1 MTDDQLPGLRSF
13 GVAMGGAHVGEGG
26 TPETLQHHLA
36 HLTAADVVQAAAK
49 ITLFLESV
57 GTGSLADSQSELVDL
72 VFPGEIGVGIQ
83 AGLDAGSDDGGFD
96 VVFAPGQL
104 MVLQK
109 LALAICP
116 VGPATSFDGGASVG
130 HFVTAAAQVNDVR
143 EAMGAADAGGMDLT
157 DLAMYCFRSGE
168 LNRLRHPRPV
178 AGRAQRMWIDSP
190 VSWPAGVEHPE
201 DFSQRTFGVSFDE
214 FTAIAA
220 TPALARLDHR
230 TYALNEVPFNPEH
243 YFATT
248 RVDPAAMRSVLDQ
261 LTFRP
266 AESSSIVNDAATYWS
281 LMDFAERPLLPAGP
295 GLVVPSSLRFGLE
308 RPTTGVFW
316 MLHAAHSGSVG
327 PLTEHFGKVFE
338 RYCADAAVGLAG
350 DAVTV
355 TGDFDYG
362 PAADRRRTPDVMI
375 TTGPPQPVRVFIECR
390 AGRPNSRVFRN
401 GSRTDF
407 EDYIRRDLVEKLHQ
421 LDHRISDHMHG
432 RFQLADDLAGPDDPY
447 YPVLVV
453 DEPFHWTAALRN
465 IVDDRVRDLRLFRDP
480 RVAKPIICGVDDYD
494 SLIGA
499 AERTGDLPGLLR
511 RYLLSDRADP
521 IDRHLYE
528 AAGPLRPS
536 AFCSNGWER
545 FHTRLRE
552 ALFA

>member
-1 MTDDQLPGLRSF
+1 
-13 GVAMGGAHVGEGG
+13 MGGAHVGEVG
-26 TPETLQHHLA
+26 TPETLQQHLA
-36 HLTAADVVQAAAK
+36 HLTAPDVVQSAAK
-49 ITLFLESV
+49 INLYLESL
-57 GTGSLADSQSELVDL
+57 GTDSLADSQSELVDRI
-72 VFPGEIGVGIQ
+72 FPEEIGARIQ

-109 LALAICP
+109 FALAMCP
-116 VGPATSFDGGASVG
+116 AGPATSFDGGASVG

-157 DLAMYCFRSGE
+157 DLAMYFFRSGE

-201 DFSQRTFGVSFDE
+201 DFCRRTFGVSFDE
-214 FTAIAA
+214 FTAITA

-230 TYALNEVPFNPEH
+230 GYALDEVPFNPER

-248 RVDPAAMRSVLDQ
+248 RINADSVRGVLDQ

-266 AESSSIVNDAATYWS
+266 VEWDSIVYDPATYWS
-281 LMDFAERPLLPAGP
+281 LIDMAERPLLPAGP

-316 MLHAAHSGSVG
+316 MLHAAHSGSVR
-327 PLTEHFGKVFE
+327 PLTEHFGQVFE
-338 RYCADAAVGLAG
+338 RYCADAAAGLAS
-350 DAVTV
+350 DTITV

-362 PAADRRRTPDVMI
+362 PASDSRRTPDVMI
-375 TTGPPQPVRVFIECR
+375 TTGPPSPVRVFIECR
-390 AGRPNSRVFRN
+390 AGRPNRRVFRT

-407 EDYIRRDLVEKLHQ
+407 EDYISRDLIEKLQQ
-421 LDHRISDHMHG
+421 LDRRISDHMHG
-432 RFQLADDLAGPDDPY
+432 RFRLPADLAGPDDPY

-465 IVDDRVRDLRLFRDP
+465 IVDDRVRDLGLFRDP
-480 RVAKPIICGVDDYD
+480 RVAKPIICGIDDYD

-511 RYLLSDRADP
+511 RFLLSDRADP
-521 IDRHLYE
+521 LDRHLYE
-528 AAGPLRPS
+528 AAGPLQPS
-536 AFCSNGWER
+536 AYCSQGWDR
-545 FHTRLRE
+545 FHERIGA
-552 ALFA
+552 ALFG